1 MAERGRSCCVDL
13 FRLDADRFRCRLQN
27 RCLAPAAVDRCA
39 GCRIC
44 RHAAGDQ
51 PDQGRSVMNRIPAVA
66 IAMLTLTVLPYR
78 AMAEPGSAT
87 RGERMYR
94 ACIACH
100 SLEPNRNMTGPS
112 LAEIWNRKSGS
123 LPSFPRYST
132 ALKSAGII
140 WNDDTLDEWIKDPQH
155 FIPENTMTF
164 PGMKDAGQR
173 ADLLAFLKDATQAGR
188 APRTA
193 QGGNQMGGMGGGQ
206 VPNLKQLD
214 PEDRV
219 QSIGHCG
226 DTYKVATADGK
237 VHDFWER
244 NLRFKTDVSDDG
256 PQKGAPA
263 LVPAGMM
270 GDRADVIFAS
280 PDEISGFISS
290 QC

>member
-1 MAERGRSCCVDL
+1 
-13 FRLDADRFRCRLQN
+13 
-27 RCLAPAAVDRCA
+27 
-39 GCRIC
+39 
-44 RHAAGDQ
+44 
-51 PDQGRSVMNRIPAVA
+51 MNRTQSIAMIILPLLLLPSRAVA
-66 IAMLTLTVLPYR
+66 Q
-78 AMAEPGSAT
+78 PGNAT

-112 LAEIWNRKSGS
+112 LAEVWNRKSGS
-123 LPSFPRYST
+123 LASFPHYSS

-155 FIPENTMTF
+155 FIPGNTMTF
-164 PGMKDAGQR
+164 PGIKDARQR
-173 ADLLAFLKDATQAGR
+173 ADLLAFLKDATRPGH
-188 APRTA
+188 APKTA
-193 QGGNQMGGMGGGQ
+193 QGGNQMGGMMMGGGG
-206 VPNLKQLD
+206 VPNLKKLD

-219 QSIGHCG
+219 QSISHCG
-226 DTYKVATADGK
+226 DTYKVSTVDGK
-237 VHDFWER
+237 MRDFWER

-263 LVPAGMM
+263 LVGAGMM

-280 PDEISGFISS
+280 PDEISGFISH